1 VDTLG
6 SRLVA
11 HDALL
16 FAPSRS
22 ALAGELYAGV
32 AALPLVCPHGHVD
45 PWLLADPDATLGEPA
60 GALVS
65 SDHYVFRMLH
75 SRGVPLAELGVGGS
89 GADPRAVWQRFAEG
103 FSLFAAT
110 PTGLWLTLELRD
122 VFGIETRLAGETAQE
137 VYDELAEKLTRAEFA
152 PRALFERFG
161 IEVLCTTD
169 SLLDDLAAHEALR
182 AAGWGERVR
191 PTLRTDPV
199 MRADAADWAES
210 TARLGELTDVE
221 VHDFA
226 SLGAALSARMA
237 AFKALGATGID
248 VSVTSPRAE
257 TLPDAEADALVQ
269 RGLGGTASAEDGERL
284 AARLVLQ
291 LAELCR
297 EHGLVMQLHAGSLR
311 NHHADGF
318 ARFGRD
324 IGADIPVAVEW
335 TRSLA
340 PLLNAHGD
348 DPGFGLVAYTLDEST
363 LSRELAPLAGYYPA
377 LTLGAPWWFLDSPA
391 GMRRYL
397 DAVAPVCGLA
407 NTAGFVDDTRAFP
420 SIPARH
426 QVWRRVCCDW
436 LAGLVLTGEL
446 AEEDAHALARGLAV
460 DLARAGYRLG

>member
-1 VDTLG
+1 
-6 SRLVA
+6 VA

-22 ALAGELYAGV
+22 ALAAELYAGI
-32 AALPLVCPHGHVD
+32 ASLPLVCPHGHVD
-45 PWLLADPDATLGEPA
+45 PWLLADPAATLGEPA
-60 GALVS
+60 AALVS

-75 SRGVPLAELGVGGS
+75 SRGVPLDELGVGGS

-103 FSLFAAT
+103 FSVFAGT

-122 VFGIETRLAGETAQE
+122 VFGIETRLDGESAQE
-137 VYDELAEKLTRAEFA
+137 IYDELAEKLARPEFA
-152 PRALFERFG
+152 PRALFDRFG

-199 MRADAADWAES
+199 MRVDAADWADNVAS
-210 TARLGELTDVE
+210 LGELSGTE
-221 VHDFA
+221 VRDYA
-226 SLGAALSARMA
+226 SLAEALSTRMA
-237 AFKALGATGID
+237 AFRALGATGID
-248 VSVTSPRAE
+248 VSVTSPRAAA
-257 TLPDAEADALVQ
+257 LPDAEADALVQ
-269 RGLGGTASAEDGERL
+269 RGLRGEASAEDGDRL

-297 EHGLVMQLHAGSLR
+297 DHGLVMQLHAGSLR
-311 NHHADGF
+311 NHHAEGF

-324 IGADIPVAVEW
+324 IGADIPVAAEW

-340 PLLNAHGD
+340 PLLNAVGD
-348 DPGFGLVAYTLDEST
+348 DPRFGLVAYTLDEST
-363 LSRELAPLAGYYPA
+363 LARELAPLAGYYPA

-426 QVWRRVCCDW
+426 QVWRRVCSDW
-436 LAGLVLTGEL
+436 LAGLVLTGQL
-446 AEEDAHALARGLAV
+446 AEQDAHALARALAV
-460 DLARAGYRLG
+460 DLARAAYRLG